1 MVYKNAHYLMCKDG
15 VYFVTRHVPN
25 HLQKYCSKFRIVVGL
40 NTRSKNAALKASNAI
55 SSKLDDF

>member
-15 VYFVTRHVPN
+15 VYFVTRHVLN